1 MYLPKWTSL
10 ALRWKNKDSWSSW
23 GRTSASS
30 SNVFKITGSL
40 KSLQYAITNWITTD
54 SVTLKITNQSSVLK
68 SNIIIN
74 IIKKIYMYVQFI
86 QYKTK
91 YNKYIYPY
99 LCLFVSTCS
108 NNIKPYNDILL
119 IS

>member
-1 MYLPKWTSL
+1 
-10 ALRWKNKDSWSSW
+10 
-23 GRTSASS
+23 
-30 SNVFKITGSL
+30 
-40 KSLQYAITNWITTD
+40 
-54 SVTLKITNQSSVLK
+54 VLK

-86 QYKTK
+86 QYKTMYK
-91 YNKYIYPY
+91 KYIYPY

-108 NNIKPYNDILL
+108 NNIEPYNDILL

>member
-1 MYLPKWTSL
+1 
-10 ALRWKNKDSWSSW
+10 
-23 GRTSASS
+23 
-30 SNVFKITGSL
+30 
-40 KSLQYAITNWITTD
+40 
-54 SVTLKITNQSSVLK
+54 VTLKITNQSSVLK

-99 LCLFVSTCS
+99 LCLFVW
-108 NNIKPYNDILL
+108 
-119 IS
+119 